1 MEVILAF
8 FTSVINAAFD
18 FQALGEFFGN
28 LVAQFTGN
36 ADIAGIWD
44 TVMGFIAP
52 YATIVPIVVI
62 ALFAIVLF
70 FGKKLLPVLRFLA
83 FVIVGYGAG
92 VIFVSPLINNIFA
105 LPSFVSGIVVA
116 IVAGVLSKVLYY
128 VLVVAGA
135 AYVAYMVAFTG
146 FVPQVASFTQ
156 GNMVVSLVVAVV
168 AVVLVLLLLKYIEM
182 AGTAFLGAFY
192 ISEWV
197 IGNYFDYT
205 AVIPFDAALVKLI
218 AVAVV
223 ALIGFIVQ
231 VKTRTRY

>member
-1 MEVILAF
+1 MYF
-8 FTSVINAAFD
+8 
-18 FQALGEFFGN
+18 
-28 LVAQFTGN
+28 
-36 ADIAGIWD
+36 
-44 TVMGFIAP
+44 
-52 YATIVPIVVI
+52 
-62 ALFAIVLF
+62 LFATATR
-70 FGKKLLPVLRFLA
+70 KA
-83 FVIVGYGAG
+83 
-92 VIFVSPLINNIFA
+92 LINNIFA

-116 IVAGVLSKVLYY
+116 IVAGVLSKALYY
-128 VLVVAGA
+128 VLVVAGS

-146 FVPQVASFTQ
+146 KYIPQVASFTQ
-156 GNMVVSLVVAVV
+156 GNMVVSLAVAVV

-197 IGNYFDYT
+197 VGNYFDYT
-205 AVIPFDAALVKLI
+205 TVIPFDAALVKLI